1 MNIIENLRIN
11 LEHFSSG
18 QKKIAEYILQHKEA
32 ITGYSSQV
40 LAEKIGVSQSSII
53 KFIQLLD
60 FDGFTKFKLQL
71 AADIVRGNLHDKQLS
86 PLHNQIERTDSLEL
100 VAEKLLQE
108 KQQALIQTTSGVNFQ
123 ILHSLINK
131 IIQAQRI
138 QIIGIGNSALT
149 AKDLAYKLQKLG
161 LAVTAE
167 PDTHIQLAVVQS
179 LTPIDLL
186 IIISYA
192 GSHKELCL
200 SAKTA
205 KKNNVPVYAITSLQQ
220 SPLRKIADY
229 SLDTIADEVH
239 WRSSS
244 ISSRTAQ
251 NTISDLI
258 FMGVVQL
265 LGENAEKNIKNSANM
280 IKKLQN
286 N

>member
-11 LEHFSSG
+11 LDHLSSG
-18 QKKIAEYILQHKEA
+18 QKKIAEYILQYKET
-32 ITGYSSQV
+32 IPEYSSQV
-40 LAEKIGVSQSSII
+40 LAQKIGVSQSSII
-53 KFIQLLD
+53 KFIQSLG

-71 AADIVRGNLHDKQLS
+71 AADILRSNLNDKQLF
-86 PLHNQIERTDSLEL
+86 PLHNQIERNDSLEL

-108 KQQALIQTTSGVNFQ
+108 KQQALLQTTMGVNFEV
-123 ILHSLINK
+123 LYSLINK
-131 IIQAQRI
+131 IIQVQRI

-167 PDTHIQLAVVQS
+167 TDTHIQLAVVQS
-179 LTPIDLL
+179 LKKTDLL
-186 IIISYA
+186 IVISYT
-192 GSHKELCL
+192 GNHKEICL
-200 SAKTA
+200 SAETA
-205 KKNNVPVYAITSLQQ
+205 KSNNVPIYAITSLQQ
-220 SPLRKIADY
+220 SLLRKIADY
-229 SLDTIADEVH
+229 TLDTIADEVH

-265 LGENAEKNIKNSANM
+265 LGDNAEKSIKNSANM
-280 IKKLQN
+280 IKKLQTK
-286 N
+286 